1 MVEKRSMKGRGSGV
15 DRPRQGAARA
25 SAATLAR
32 PVQAEAGQS
41 IIRHRLLDRLA
52 ADPRPRLI
60 VVQGPAGYGKTSLLR
75 QHCEQRAASGD
86 CIAWVR
92 MDAESGDAA
101 HFLRLLCDAVDT
113 LVPGRARSG
122 GNRAPVRAA
131 TLQDL
136 LRRLGRIR
144 QPVVLV
150 VDNFETAASS
160 DFEAVFAQV
169 VRSLPVTVQLCVGT
183 RVLPTAR
190 LARLQIRAG
199 TVVVANEELCFRPS
213 ETLQFFREFSDLR
226 PEEVAEI
233 HERTDGWPAAL
244 QAYRLCLRRGARS
257 RVEAYAGRGVTRE
270 LIDFLAAEMFDNLA
284 PDLQLRLLELAV
296 PEKLSAAL
304 VEHITGESRG
314 ADNLIDIERAGL
326 FLAQMDLEGSW
337 LRFHNLFRQFL
348 LARATDTWSAAAL
361 AHRHHHIAQWY
372 EQNGLIEEAI
382 GHWLEANDP
391 RRAATLL
398 AERVASLVAQERL
411 GLIER
416 YVDRLGLESVLRHD
430 ALVHAA
436 VVAYGFRRSFDKA
449 ERLLERHRLRLEAR
463 TASVDSRDL
472 HQVSR
477 LFVLAAR
484 DRIEQ
489 MGAEASE
496 TAETLVD
503 RGGSRYG
510 VTLNARAMFE
520 VGRGAFD
527 EARALMVRA
536 RPLHDRD
543 HHAFGQAYQDAIT
556 SMALSAQGRID
567 DALRGLSAALH
578 RTESQAEG
586 SASAGA
592 VVAAYLARAVYE
604 QDDVAR
610 AERLI
615 LDYGQLAEQQAI
627 VDAAATMAITQARIA
642 QLHRRNGEAEDIL
655 ERLVYLGY
663 RNGLERLVI
672 YAHAELARQA
682 TLEGALGSAERWLSE
697 LPPAYRDGDAP
708 SLMFHAGEDEAC
720 GITYARFQIAT
731 GQHAEARV
739 WLESEI
745 RRAVAAGRRRRELKL
760 RLLAALA
767 CQKAGKPNVAGR
779 LLLEALQIG
788 ATGGFLRS
796 LLDEGAP
803 VIALLQR
810 LRSQQHGL
818 NYTVQSDDLMRYL
831 DRLMAAGGHLEAPH
845 APSAAAPDGASLIAN
860 LTEGERKLLH
870 FIAAGLSNQ
879 QLADRLSIS
888 VNTVKWHL
896 SNIFGKLQIRNRVQA
911 VTLARRAGLIE

>member
-1 MVEKRSMKGRGSGV
+1 MAKRGANKGSSQPKAGITR
-15 DRPRQGAARA
+15 AAPDAVRVP
-25 SAATLAR
+25 LG
-32 PVQAEAGQS
+32 PAETAQS
-41 IIRHRLLDRLA
+41 ITRHRLLDRLE
-52 ADPRPRLI
+52 ADERPRLI

-75 QHCEQRAASGD
+75 QHCARRAACGD
-86 CIAWVR
+86 RIAWVR

-113 LVPGRARSG
+113 LITPQRARAAGSHP
-122 GNRAPVRAA
+122 AERAA

-136 LRRLGRIR
+136 LRRLARVA

-160 DFEAVFAQV
+160 PFETVFAQV
-169 VRSLPVTVQLCVGT
+169 VRGLPETVQLCVGT

-213 ETLQFFREFSDLR
+213 ETLEFFREFNDLR
-226 PEEVAEI
+226 PDEVAEI

-284 PDLQLRLLELAV
+284 PALRERLLELAI

-304 VEHITGESRG
+304 VEHITGESQG
-314 ADNLIDIERAGL
+314 AHDLTEIERAGL
-326 FLAQMDLEGSW
+326 FLAQMDLDGTW

-348 LARATDTWSAAAL
+348 LARAADTWTATAL
-361 AHRHHHIAQWY
+361 ARRHRHIAQWY
-372 EQNGLIEEAI
+372 QRNGLVRDAI
-382 GHWLEANDP
+382 GHWLDAGSP
-391 RRAATLL
+391 SRAAKLL
-398 AERVASLVAQERL
+398 SGIVVSLVAQERL

-416 YVDRLGLESVLRHD
+416 YVDRLGLEAVLRHD
-430 ALVHAA
+430 DLVHAA
-436 VVAYGFRRSFDKA
+436 VVAYGFRRAFDKA
-449 ERLLERHRLRLEAR
+449 ERLLERHRQRLD
-463 TASVDSRDL
+463 ASKSSADTRDL

-489 MGAEASE
+489 LGAEAAA

-527 EARALMVRA
+527 EARALMVKA

-543 HHAFGQAYQDAIT
+543 HHVFGQAYQDAIT

-586 SASAGA
+586 SAAAGA

-604 QDDVAR
+604 QNDVAR
-610 AERLI
+610 ARRLI

-642 QLHRRNGEAEDIL
+642 QGDGRNGEAEDIL

-663 RNGLERLVI
+663 RHGLERLVV

-682 TLEGALGSAERWLSE
+682 TLHGALGTAERWLSE
-697 LPPAYRDGDAP
+697 LPPAYRGGEAP
-708 SLMFHAGEDEAC
+708 ALMFHAGEDEAC
-720 GITYARFQIAT
+720 GISYARYQIAA
-731 GQHAEARV
+731 GQHAEAQL
-739 WLESEI
+739 WLDGEL
-745 RRAVAAGRRRRELKL
+745 RLAVGQGRRRRELKL

-767 CQKAGKPNVAGR
+767 HHRAGKPKVAGR

-788 ATGGFLRS
+788 ASGGFVRS
-796 LLDEGAP
+796 VLDEGAA
-803 VIALLQR
+803 VIALLKR
-810 LRSQQHGL
+810 LREQQQGL
-818 NYTVQSDDLMRYL
+818 NYAVQADDLMGYL
-831 DRLMAAGGHLEAPH
+831 DRLLVASGELDVREAS
-845 APSAAAPDGASLIAN
+845 APEVQDGSRLAASL
-860 LTEGERKLLH
+860 TDGERKLLQ

-911 VTLARRAGLIE
+911 VALARRAGLID